1 MSDQRFRREYRIRS
15 SRDFRRA
22 YQRRASAS
30 DQWLLV
36 FAHPNDTAHP
46 RLGLSVSRKV
56 GGAVVRNRWK
66 RLIRE
71 AFRLSR
77 ERLPKGV
84 DLVVTTYGMA
94 ARTAWLE
101 RMAWRLRGMGHA
113 RYAHGFRVTTHED
126 LLANVK
132 DKLKRRIYHG
142 YALIWWSDGFPLL
155 AWLRDQGCPVEYR
168 AITPPGIQLELPL
181 PD

>member
-1 MSDQRFRREYRIRS
+1 MSDQRFRPEYRIRS

-56 GGAVVRNRWK
+56 GGAVIRNRWK

-84 DLVVTTYGMA
+84 DLVVIPRQGVDPSLADLIQSLPRVARRA
-94 ARTAWLE
+94 AGKLTKE
-101 RMAWRLRGMGHA
+101 RR
-113 RYAHGFRVTTHED
+113 
-126 LLANVK
+126 
-132 DKLKRRIYHG
+132 
-142 YALIWWSDGFPLL
+142 
-155 AWLRDQGCPVEYR
+155 
-168 AITPPGIQLELPL
+168 
-181 PD
+181 